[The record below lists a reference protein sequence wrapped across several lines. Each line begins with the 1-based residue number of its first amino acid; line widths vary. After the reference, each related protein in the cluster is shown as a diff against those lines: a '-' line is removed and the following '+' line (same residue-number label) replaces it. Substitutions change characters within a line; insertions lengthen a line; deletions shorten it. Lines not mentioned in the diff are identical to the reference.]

1 MVLVKENKRLK
12 KSFNMRKMSLF
23 EDDTSFVQNGMYSNE
38 SKEIFQLSGHSSSVH
53 YNRRSLTTFSPE
65 NGDSN
70 GTVNTSFIAN
80 GEKDIEK
87 NGNEVERESDGEDQ
101 RGSTAGNVYI

>member
-1 MVLVKENKRLK
+1 MYIELIIQFENNLPQ
-12 KSFNMRKMSLF
+12 FI
-23 EDDTSFVQNGMYSNE
+23 
-38 SKEIFQLSGHSSSVH
+38 IFTQ
-53 YNRRSLTTFSPE
+53 TFSPE